1 MHGDEENPVKP
12 ALCEF
17 LEVRYVL
24 RRSVDGLGCEKEEL
38 GEVKVACSLGE
49 AELFVDSVRRSIL

>member
-1 MHGDEENPVKP
+1 MHGDEENPVEP

-38 GEVKVACSLGE
+38 GEVEVACSLGE
-49 AELFVDSVRRSIL
+49 AELFVDSVRTSKL

>member
-1 MHGDEENPVKP
+1 VHGDKENPVEP

-24 RRSVDGLGCEKEEL
+24 RRSVDGLGREKEEL
-38 GEVKVACSLGE
+38 GEVEVACSLGE
-49 AELFVDSVRRSIL
+49 AELVVDSVIGNVL